1 MTIMCVIIYSVY
13 TTRKIKKPL
22 DNINNLLSKITEGN
36 YDERINEDNLY
47 EFKVIS
53 DTINY
58 LTEKLKNSKEENK
71 RLKDTR
77 DRMLLDLSHDIKS
90 LLQV

>member
-1 MTIMCVIIYSVY
+1 MCVIIHSVY

-22 DNINNLLSKITEGN
+22 DN
-36 YDERINEDNLY
+36 
-47 EFKVIS
+47 
-53 DTINY
+53 INY

-77 DRMLLDLSHDIKS
+77 DRMLLDLSHDIKTPITS
-90 LLQV
+90 IKGFSQALYEGMVNDENIKSNIIYVV

>member
-1 MTIMCVIIYSVY
+1 MCVIIYSVY

-22 DNINNLLSKITEGN
+22 DN
-36 YDERINEDNLY
+36 
-47 EFKVIS
+47 
-53 DTINY
+53 INY